1 MYIKKFF
8 FLPIHSIEITK
19 LSLRNCLLVLLLIA
33 SLFLRKLSNFSSID
47 SITYFTTIHGSEG
60 G

>member
-8 FLPIHSIEITK
+8 FLPINSIEITK

>member
-8 FLPIHSIEITK
+8 FLPINSIEITK

-47 SITYFTTIHGSEG
+47 SIIYFTTIHGSEG